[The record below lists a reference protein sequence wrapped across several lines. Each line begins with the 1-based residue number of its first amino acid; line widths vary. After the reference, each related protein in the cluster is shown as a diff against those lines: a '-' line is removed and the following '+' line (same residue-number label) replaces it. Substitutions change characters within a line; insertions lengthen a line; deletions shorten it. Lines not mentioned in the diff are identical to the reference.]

1 MKKISAGLLMFRRRN
16 GSPRRVRPAADKID
30 ILLVHPGGPFFRH
43 KDDGVWS
50 IPKGVPES
58 PEENLLE
65 RAQIEFEEETGV
77 APKSDAWIDIGN
89 VTQRGGKVVHGWAF
103 EGDLPENFV
112 LRSNTFQ
119 CEWPPRSGEMCEFPE
134 VDRAE
139 FFDVDLARRK
149 INPAQ
154 IPFIDRLLDVLQDRQ

>member
-1 MKKISAGLLMFRRRN
+1 MFRRRN
-16 GSPRRVRPAADKID
+16 GKID
-30 ILLVHPGGPFFRH
+30 IFLVHPGGPFFRN

-58 PEENLLE
+58 PEENLLA

-77 APKSDAWIDIGN
+77 APKSNEWIELGAI
-89 VTQRGGKVVHGWAF
+89 TQRGGKVVHGWAF
-103 EGDLPENFV
+103 EGDLPNDFV

-119 CEWPPRSGEMCEFPE
+119 CEWQPRSGEMCQFPE

-139 FFDVDLARRK
+139 LFDVDLARRK